1 MSTSVSRRLLSSAAL
16 AVFAAA
22 LCSAQNIAPAHSGT
36 VHYFEGD
43 VTVDGVKLVSQVAR
57 FSEMQEQSVL
67 HTGLG
72 RAEILLTPGV
82 ILRVGENTS
91 VKMLDNRLMST
102 RVEFLSGIAM
112 VEAVDAGTS
121 VKDPA
126 VTIVYKD
133 FEAQPLHFGIFEMT
147 SQPSQVRV
155 FKGEAE
161 VMGNNTSLTVKD
173 GNQVDLTMTM
183 ANTKFDAK
191 EGDDLYV
198 WSRDRSGYLS
208 AGNMSSARTLATSG
222 YSGNVAGCNVGSVN
236 GAGMGFANG
245 MGSGYAYQG
254 WNPAMWNGF

>member
-102 RVEFLSGIAM
+102 RLDFLSGVAM
-112 VEAVDAGTS
+112 VESMDGDSS

-126 VTIVYKD
+126 VTILFKD
-133 FEAQPLHFGIFEMT
+133 FQAQPL
-147 SQPSQVRV
+147 
-155 FKGEAE
+155 
-161 VMGNNTSLTVKD
+161 
-173 GNQVDLTMTM
+173 
-183 ANTKFDAK
+183 
-191 EGDDLYV
+191 
-198 WSRDRSGYLS
+198 
-208 AGNMSSARTLATSG
+208 
-222 YSGNVAGCNVGSVN
+222 
-236 GAGMGFANG
+236 
-245 MGSGYAYQG
+245 
-254 WNPAMWNGF
+254 